1 MATISTA
8 AKNAALDAIVLLG
21 ETGTTNPGIMLYI
34 TGPSNETVLFAACP
48 SPAFGAAVGGRADL
62 LATAELSYFGSF
74 TPTLWHLVTRA
85 NEFLIANATLGNV
98 GSGADM
104 EWNPSVLPGVFLQK
118 LRVDSRFLE
127 IA

>member
-1 MATISTA
+1 MATLSTA

-34 TGPSNETVLFAACP
+34 TGPSNETVVFAAFP
-48 SPAFGAAVGGRADL
+48 SPAFGAAAVGRAEL
-62 LATAELSYFGSF
+62 LAPAELIYSTSF
-74 TPTLWHLVTRA
+74 TPTLWNLVTRE
-85 NEFLIANATLGNV
+85 NTFLIINATLGGA

-104 EWNPSVLPGVFLQK
+104 EWNPSVLTGVFAQK
-118 LRVDSRFLE
+118 LRVDSLFLE